1 MTLLKDLIN
10 ETLLETS
17 LDASINSDII
27 IVAEMVL
34 ILLSLFIA
42 SIFVFMLKSS
52 GLLHF
57 HLMFLT
63 YFAYL
68 FFFLSLLSR
77 LVITIGILFHMEN
90 SGKVDSR

>member
-1 MTLLKDLIN
+1 MTLLKELIN
-10 ETLLETS
+10 ETLLETN
-17 LDASINSDII
+17 LAISINSDII

-57 HLMFLT
+57 HLMLLI

-77 LVITIGILFHMEN
+77 LVITIGILFNMEN
-90 SGKVDSR
+90 SGIVDSR